1 MSRSGTVPSVA
12 AMTDPTPQRPR
23 PVDPR
28 GDTRLAGLSWPA
40 VISLGLLALARP
52 LARITGADEVLG
64 TPGGPLLLTLAVT
77 AAWVLVVGLGRVPR
91 PVLTLTLA
99 GVTYALATLPLSA
112 VLSTVIDG
120 VPAGPLVNPVAIVPV
135 LLLNA
140 GWGAL
145 AGVLALGVQRLRGG
159 HG

>member
-1 MSRSGTVPSVA
+1 MTATRRAPSVSD
-12 AMTDPTPQRPR
+12 MTDPTHHSPPPVQPRTPPRRP
-23 PVDPR
+23 
-28 GDTRLAGLSWPA
+28 ALSWPV

-52 LARITGADEVLG
+52 LARITGADETLG

-99 GVTYALATLPLSA
+99 GVTYAVATLPLSA

-120 VPAGPLVNPVAIVPV
+120 APSGPLVNPVAIAPV
-135 LLLNA
+135 LVLNA

-159 HG
+159 RG